1 MTKVLEAASWQGRI
15 FSGGW
20 TAGGGAALEVLDKA
34 TDEVL
39 AVVGSAAPED
49 VRRAGELA
57 TRAQRGWAPTPGKE
71 KARILRR
78 AAALLEE
85 RTEELTDWILRE
97 TGGIRPKA
105 AFEINYAID
114 RLYATSALCTQSH
127 GELVAPADPEQT
139 SIAQRVPVGVV
150 GQITPWNAPLAL
162 GMRALAPA
170 LALGNAVLLKPDPQ
184 TPVSGGFLIAEIL
197 EEAGL
202 PEGLVHVLPGGPE
215 IGESVVLDPSVT
227 MVTFT
232 GSSRVGRRVGE
243 LAGGALK
250 RVSLELGGNNA
261 IVILDDADIEV
272 ASSAG
277 SFGSFFHQGQICMTA
292 GRHLVHE
299 RVAAEYREAIARRAR
314 ALPVGDPFTEE
325 VAVGPMINRRQ
336 LDRVEEIVRGTEA
349 AGAQVVAGGTHDG
362 RYYQPTVI
370 DGVRPEMPA
379 FTEEIFGPV
388 APITIFS
395 SDEEAIELV
404 NRTEYGLSAAIQTRN
419 PSRGLAIARRL
430 RVGMVHVNDQTIADE
445 PNAPV
450 GGFGSSGNGGRFGS
464 QAEWDE
470 FTQWQ
475 WVTLR
480 DRQREYPF

>member
-1 MTKVLEAASWQGRI
+1 MTKVLEAARWEGRI

-20 TAGGGAALEVLDKA
+20 TTGAGGAIEVLDKA

-39 AVVGSAAPED
+39 AVVGSAAPDD
-49 VRRAGELA
+49 VRRAGETA
-57 TRAQRGWAPTPGKE
+57 TRAQRVWALMPGKE

-78 AAALLEE
+78 AADLFEE
-85 RTEELTDWILRE
+85 RTDEITEWILRE

-105 AFEINYAID
+105 
-114 RLYATSALCTQSH
+114 TSALCTQPY
-127 GELVAPADPEQT
+127 GELIAPTDPDQT
-139 SIAQRVPVGVV
+139 SIAQRVPIGVV
-150 GQITPWNAPLAL
+150 GAITPWNAPLAL

-197 EEAGL
+197 QAAGL
-202 PEGLVHVLPGGPE
+202 PEGLFHVLPGGAE
-215 IGESVVLDPSVT
+215 TGEALVLDRSVT

-232 GSSRVGRRVGE
+232 GSSLVGRRVGQ

-250 RVSLELGGNNA
+250 KVSLELGGNNA
-261 IVILDDADIEV
+261 IVILDDADVEV

-277 SFGSFFHQGQICMTA
+277 SFGSFFHQGQICMSA

-299 RVAAEYREAIARRAR
+299 RVAEEYREAIARRAR

-325 VAVGPMINRRQ
+325 VAVGPMINHRQ
-336 LDRVEEIVRGTEA
+336 LERVEEIVRGTEA
-349 AGAQVVAGGTHDG
+349 AGARVVAGGTHDG

-370 DGVRPEMPA
+370 DGVLPDMPA

-395 SDEEAIELV
+395 SDDEAIELV
-404 NRTEYGLSAAIQTRN
+404 NRSEYGLSAAISTSN

-430 RVGMVHVNDQTIADE
+430 RVGMVHINDQTIADE
-445 PNAPV
+445 PNAPL
-450 GGFGSSGNGGRFGS
+450 GGFGISGNGGRFGS

-480 DRQREYPF
+480 DKQREYPF

>member
-1 MTKVLEAASWQGRI
+1 MTKVLEAASWEGRI

-20 TAGGGAALEVLDKA
+20 TTGAGEPIEVLDKA

-39 AVVGSAAPED
+39 ALVGSAAPED
-49 VRRAGELA
+49 VRHAGEMA
-57 TRAQRGWAPTPGKE
+57 TRAQRDWAQTPGKE

-78 AAALLEE
+78 AAVLFEE
-85 RTEELTDWILRE
+85 RTAEIAEWVIRE
-97 TGGIRPKA
+97 TGGIGPKA
-105 AFEINYAID
+105 DFEINYAID
-114 RLYATSALCTQSH
+114 RLYATSALCTQSY
-127 GELVAPADPEQT
+127 GELVAPTDPEQT
-139 SIAQRVPVGVV
+139 SIAQRVPIGVV
-150 GQITPWNAPLAL
+150 GEITPWNAPLAL
-162 GMRALAPA
+162 AMRALAPA
-170 LALGNAVLLKPDPQ
+170 LALGNAVLLKPDVQ
-184 TPVSGGFLIAEIL
+184 TPVSGGFLVAEIL

-202 PEGLVHVLPGGPE
+202 PEGLVHVLPGGAE
-215 IGESVVLDPSVT
+215 IGEAVVLDPNVT

-261 IVILDDADIEV
+261 IVVLDDADIEV

-299 RVAAEYREAIARRAR
+299 RVADEYREAIARRAR
-314 ALPVGDPFTEE
+314 LLPVGDPFTGD

-336 LDRVEEIVRGTEA
+336 LDRVEEIVRNTEA
-349 AGAQVVAGGTHDG
+349 AGATIVAGGTHDG

-370 DGVRPEMPA
+370 DGVRPDMPA

-388 APITIFS
+388 APITIVS

-419 PSRGLAIARRL
+419 PSRGLAIARQL

-445 PNAPV
+445 ANAPV
-450 GGFGSSGNGGRFGS
+450 GGFGISGNGGRFGS

-480 DRQREYPF
+480 NTQREYPF